1 MTLQQGKCPFAYMLS
16 VAAAMLCMATSA
28 ADVDV
33 GDGANN
39 NTYTDSTTYAGATKI
54 VKTGTGKTTLSFG
67 NSTPSFNKEIEVREG
82 TLAVAQYPQN
92 FGSPTKITVS
102 SGATLDLSWAGN
114 ATGNIPNAELV
125 IEGTGVNDAGAIRR
139 TTGNNINALFKTIT
153 LTGNALIKHT
163 PQCGFSDNVGVVN
176 LNGHTLSVHAG
187 SSVFYCPGT
196 QFKDNGAA
204 TFGGLTILSG
214 TFFPRFSVSENT
226 EDNVLTLKDGTT
238 LRFRDLSSM
247 PKWKIVTEGT
257 VTFTADSVGNVPS
270 APKTWAGPVEQ
281 GGQITLYP
289 NALNTFFTIAGNISN
304 NCDIVM
310 DSNSKGQTTLSGS
323 NDVKA
328 VTASGGTLRID
339 RGKTVVHGA
348 ISVTYGG
355 SLIVTNAVLFAD
367 YARMTAVTIGHS
379 SVTPK
384 FIVEKGSEFVSN
396 DLGGDDG
403 AAARLYVGRYAGQYG
418 TMEVHDGS
426 IVSNVLINIGEEG
439 NGALYQ
445 TGGKIYWPPRGGD
458 NVARAEN
465 AYGYYG
471 IGGEFTIDARNFSSG
486 AGVVMLARTGTVV
499 IAVRDGGSFNVKKSN
514 KVSFA
519 VEAPSHVLLYQNSGM
534 KSSFDDDFMFSTS
547 KSSTGHVEVTVEGAG
562 SELVVED
569 EFKLQTTNTSAHAF
583 VNLNDGGT
591 LSARYMYRTATNY
604 PFFFNLNGGV
614 IKPRRSSAIF
624 SGGVNDSVHRP
635 TCSTVYEKGF
645 VIDTS
650 DTMNGDRTVYD
661 TASMHLSFAAPP
673 EEGLRV
679 KSIALPTD
687 AGFSSEKLI
696 GPPMVTITGDGAG
709 ASAFALFDDVN
720 HTLTNIVV
728 TSPGWGY
735 TEATA
740 TLSAGGLANAYTCA
754 VTLEPQPTD
763 GWKGFTKRGAQRLNM
778 HGRLNSFKGNV
789 IVEEGILGFMNEDAA
804 QGGMPEGAG
813 TTIKEGAI
821 LTFPSG
827 STPVTVPFLAGCGT
841 TSYGTFTVT
850 NKIECTAADIFSGKH
865 LTVNQKLTLA
875 DGVKIV
881 VTDPEN
887 LAQYRHGGSAVVVD
901 VLKGLTCQGVVALD
915 FGDGGEEDVS
925 QWNLS
930 VKPKSLSLGFLNG
943 TTILFR

>member
-1 MTLQQGKCPFAYMLS
+1 MDITRRKLWHCI
-16 VAAAMLCMATSA
+16 AALLALPCLA

-33 GDGANN
+33 GNGATD
-39 NTYTDSTTYAGATKI
+39 NTYTDAAGYAGATKI

-67 NSTPSFNKEIEVREG
+67 NTTPTFVGEIEVQEG

-102 SGATLDLSWAGN
+102 SGATLDLTWSANAAGN
-114 ATGNIPNAELV
+114 LNKAEIV
-125 IEGTGVNDAGAIRR
+125 IAGTGVNDAGAIRR
-139 TTGNNINALFKTIT
+139 ASGATLNALFGTIT
-153 LTGNALIKHT
+153 LAADALIKHS
-163 PQCGFSDNVGVVN
+163 PQCGFVDNTGVVN

-214 TFFPRFSVSENT
+214 TFFPRFSFSENT
-226 EDNVLTLKDGTT
+226 EDNVLTLKNGTA
-238 LRFRDLSSM
+238 LRFRDLSTK
-247 PKWKIVTEGT
+247 PKWKIVTDGT
-257 VTFTADSVGNVPS
+257 VTFTADNVGNNPEMS
-270 APKTWAGPVEQ
+270 KTWSGPVEQ
-281 GGQITLYP
+281 GGEIKLFP
-289 NALNTFFTIAGNISN
+289 GALNTFFTIAGNISN
-304 NCDIVM
+304 NYDVVM
-310 DSNSKGQTTLSGS
+310 DSNSKGLATLSGS
-323 NDVKA
+323 NDVKK
-328 VTASGGTLRID
+328 VTASGGTLRIGG
-339 RGKTVVHGA
+339 GKTVAHGE
-348 ISVTYGG
+348 ISATYGG
-355 SLIVTNAVLFAD
+355 SLIVTDAVLFAD
-367 YARMTAVTIGHS
+367 YSKMTAVTIGHS
-379 SVTPK
+379 SNTPK
-384 FIVEKGSEFVSN
+384 FVVGKGGNFISN

-403 AAARLYVGRYAGQYG
+403 AAARMYVGRYGGQYG

-426 IVSNVLINIGEEG
+426 IVSNVLINVGEEG

-445 TGGKIYWPPRGGD
+445 TGGMIYWPPRGGD
-458 NVARAEN
+458 IVARTEN

-471 IGGEFTIDARNFSSG
+471 IGGDFTMDASSFSSG
-486 AGVVMLARTGTVV
+486 AGVVMLARTGTVA
-499 IAVRDGGSFNVKKSN
+499 IAVRDGGRFDVKRSN

-519 VEAPSHVLLYQNSGM
+519 VEAPSHLLFYQNSGT
-534 KSSFDDDFMFSTS
+534 KSSFDEDFMFSTS
-547 KSSTGHVEVTVEGAG
+547 KSSSGHVEVTVAGVG
-562 SELVVED
+562 SELEVED

-591 LSARYMYRTATNY
+591 LSARYMFRTASDY
-604 PFFFNLNGGV
+604 DFYFNLNGGV
-614 IKPRRSSAIF
+614 IKPRRSSAVF
-624 SGGVNDSVHRP
+624 SGGVNDAAHRP

-645 VIDTS
+645 TIDTS

-661 TASMHLSFAAPP
+661 TAFMHLSFAAPP

-740 TLSAGGLANAYTCA
+740 TLSSGGMANSYTCA

-778 HGRLNSFKGNV
+778 QGRLNTFKGDV
-789 IVEEGILGFMNEDAA
+789 TVEEGILGFMNEDAA

-813 TTIKEGAI
+813 ATIKEGAM
-821 LTFPSG
+821 LTFPKG
-827 STPVTVPFLAGCGT
+827 NTPVTVPFLAGCGT

-850 NKIECTAADIFSGKH
+850 NRIECTAADIFAGKH
-865 LTVNQKLTLA
+865 LTVNQNLTLA

-887 LAQYRHGGSAVVVD
+887 LADYRRSRSATVCAT
-901 VLKGLTCQGVVALD
+901 LKNLTCQGAVTLEFGGPCETEQVEHWVV
-915 FGDGGEEDVS
+915 G
-925 QWNLS
+925 
-930 VKPKSLSLGFLNG
+930 VKSNSISLGFRNG
-943 TTILFR
+943 TVIMFR

>member
-1 MTLQQGKCPFAYMLS
+1 MTTRYRSMFAVAFG
-16 VAAAMLCMATSA
+16 VAALGITAFA
-28 ADVDV
+28 AVVDV
-33 GDGANN
+33 GDGAND
-39 NTYTDSTTYAGATKI
+39 NTYTDKDSYAGADKI
-54 VKTGTGKTTLSFG
+54 IKTGTGKTTLDFG
-67 NSTPSFNKEIEVREG
+67 NMTPSFSKEIEVQEG
-82 TLAVAQYPQN
+82 TLAVKQYPQN
-92 FGSPTKITVS
+92 FGSPTKITVT
-102 SGATLDLSWAGN
+102 SGATLDMSWSANAAGN
-114 ATGNIPNAELV
+114 LNKAEIV
-125 IEGTGVNDAGAIRR
+125 IAGTGVNGVGAICR
-139 TTGNNINALFKTIT
+139 TLKDGATLNALFGTIT
-153 LTGNALIKHT
+153 LAADALIKHT
-163 PQCGFSDNVGVVN
+163 PQCGFKDNEGVVN

-187 SSVFYCPGT
+187 SVFYCPGT

-204 TFGGLTILSG
+204 TSGGLTILYG
-214 TFFPRFSVSENT
+214 TFFPRFSFSENT
-226 EDNVLTLKDGTT
+226 QDNVLTLKSGTT
-238 LRFRDLSSM
+238 LRFRDLSTK

-257 VTFTADSVGNVPS
+257 VTFTADSVGNNPEM
-270 APKTWAGPVEQ
+270 AKTWAGPVEQ
-281 GGQITLYP
+281 GGPITLLP
-289 NALNTFFTIAGNISN
+289 NAQNTFFTIAGNISN
-304 NCDIVM
+304 KYDVVM

-339 RGKTVVHGA
+339 GGKTVAHGA

-355 SLIVTNAVLFAD
+355 SLIVTNAVLYAD
-367 YARMTAVTIGHS
+367 YSKMTAVTIGHLS
-379 SVTPK
+379 NTPK
-384 FIVEKGSEFVSN
+384 LVVDKGGELVSN

-403 AAARLYVGRYAGQYG
+403 AAARLYVGRYGGQYG
-418 TMEVHDGS
+418 IMEVHDGA
-426 IVSNVLINIGEEG
+426 IVSNVLINVGEEG

-445 TGGKIYWPPRGGD
+445 TGGNIYWPPRGGD
-458 NVARAEN
+458 NVARTET

-471 IGGEFTIDARNFSSG
+471 IGGDFTIDARNFSSG

-499 IAVRDGGSFNVKKSN
+499 IAVRDDGSFHVKKSN

-519 VEAPSHVLLYQNSGM
+519 VEAPSHLLLYQNSGT
-534 KSSFDDDFMFSTS
+534 KSTLDDDFMFSTS
-547 KSSTGHVEVTVEGAG
+547 KSSAGHVEVTVAGAS
-562 SELVVED
+562 SELEVED

-591 LSARYMYRTATNY
+591 LAAKYMYRTASDY
-604 PFFFNLNGGV
+604 DFYFNLNGGV

-624 SGGVNDSVHRP
+624 SGGVNDAAHRP

-661 TASMHLSFAAPP
+661 TASMHLSFSAPP

-679 KSIALPTD
+679 KSISLPTD
-687 AGFSSEKLI
+687 VGFSSEKLI

-735 TEATA
+735 TTATA
-740 TLSAGGLANAYTCA
+740 TLSAGGLANTYTCA
-754 VTLEPQPTD
+754 LTLEDQPAD
-763 GWKGFTKRGAQRLNM
+763 GWKGFTKRGEPRLNM
-778 HGRLNSFKGNV
+778 YGVNTFKGD
-789 IVEEGILGFMNEDAA
+789 IMVEEGILGFMNEDAA

-813 TTIKEGAI
+813 ATIKEGAT
-821 LTFPSG
+821 LTFPKG
-827 STPVTVPFLAGCGT
+827 GTPVTVPFLAGCGT

-850 NKIECTAADIFSGKH
+850 NRIECKAAEIFSGKH
-865 LTVNQKLTLA
+865 LTVNQRLTLA

-887 LAQYRHGGSAVVVD
+887 LAQYRHSGSAVVVN
-901 VLKGLTCQGVVALD
+901 VLNGLTCQGAVTLD
-915 FGDGGEEDVS
+915 FGDGSEEDVA
-925 QWNLS
+925 QWHPS
-930 VKPKSLSLGFLNG
+930 VKPNSLTLGFLNG

>member
-1 MTLQQGKCPFAYMLS
+1 MTIPLRKCPFAYVLS
-16 VAAAMLCMATSA
+16 VVAVMLCMATSA

-33 GDGANN
+33 GDGAND

-67 NSTPSFNKEIEVREG
+67 NNTPSFNKEIEVREG
-82 TLAVAQYPQN
+82 TLAVARYPQN

-102 SGATLDLSWAGN
+102 SGATLDLTWSEN
-114 ATGNIPNAELV
+114 ALGKLNKAEIV
-125 IEGTGVNDAGAIRR
+125 IAGTGVNDAGAIRR
-139 TTGNNINALFKTIT
+139 TSGYTLNALFGTIT
-153 LTGNALIKHT
+153 LAADALIKHT
-163 PQCGFSDNVGVVN
+163 PQCGFSDNVGIVN

-204 TFGGLTILSG
+204 TSGGLTILSG

-238 LRFRDLSSM
+238 LRFRDLNTK

-257 VTFTADSVGNVPS
+257 VTFTADSVGNNPETS
-270 APKTWAGPVEQ
+270 KTWAGPVEQ

-304 NCDIVM
+304 KYDIVM

-323 NDVKA
+323 NDVNA

-339 RGKTVVHGA
+339 GGKTVVHGA

-367 YARMTAVTIGHS
+367 YAKMTAVTIGHS
-379 SVTPK
+379 SNTPK
-384 FIVEKGSEFVSN
+384 FVVEKDSEFVSN
-396 DLGGDDG
+396 DFGGDDG

-445 TGGKIYWPPRGGD
+445 TGGKIYWPPRSGD
-458 NVARAEN
+458 IVARAEN

-471 IGGEFTIDARNFSSG
+471 IGGDFTMDARNFSSS

-499 IAVRDGGSFNVKKSN
+499 IVVRDGGSFNVKKSN

-519 VEAPSHVLLYQNSGM
+519 VEEPSHVLLYQNSGT

-547 KSSTGHVEVTVEGAG
+547 KSSAGHVEVTIAGDG
-562 SELVVED
+562 SELEVDD

-583 VNLNDGGT
+583 VNINDGGT
-591 LSARYMYRTATNY
+591 LAARYMYRTASDY
-604 PFFFNLNGGV
+604 DFYFNINGGV

-624 SGGVNDSVHRP
+624 SGGVNDAAHRP
-635 TCSTVYEKGF
+635 TRSTVYEKGF

-673 EEGLRV
+673 DEGLRV

-696 GPPMVTITGDGAG
+696 GPPMVTITGDGEG

-740 TLSAGGLANAYTCA
+740 TLSAGGLANVYTCA

-763 GWKGFTKRGAQRLNM
+763 GWQGFTKRGAQRLNM
-778 HGRLNSFKGNV
+778 HGRLNAFKGDV
-789 IVEEGILGFMNEDAA
+789 TVEEGILGFMNEDAE

-813 TTIKEGAI
+813 AIIKEGAM
-821 LTFPSG
+821 LTFPKG

-841 TSYGTFTVT
+841 T
-850 NKIECTAADIFSGKH
+850 
-865 LTVNQKLTLA
+865 TLA

-887 LAQYRHGGSAVVVD
+887 LAQYRRSGSAVVVN
-901 VLKGLTCQGVVALD
+901 VLNGLTCQGTVTLD
-915 FGDGGEEDVS
+915 FGDGGEEDVA
-925 QWNLS
+925 QWNVS
-930 VKPKSLSLGFLNG
+930 VKSKSLTLGFLNG

>member
-1 MTLQQGKCPFAYMLS
+1 MTVLFLS
-16 VAAAMLCMATSA
+16 VHA

-33 GDGANN
+33 GDGAND

-54 VKTGTGKTTLSFG
+54 IKTGTGKTTLSFG
-67 NSTPSFNKEIEVREG
+67 NNTPSFNKEIEVREG

-102 SGATLDLSWAGN
+102 SGATLDLTWSASAAGN
-114 ATGNIPNAELV
+114 LNKAEIV
-125 IEGTGVNDAGAIRR
+125 IAGTGVNGAGAICR
-139 TTGNNINALFKTIT
+139 TSGGNINGLLGTVT
-153 LTGNALIKHT
+153 LAGDALIKHV
-163 PQCGFSDNVGVVN
+163 PQIGFVDSTGIVN

-187 SSVFYCPGT
+187 TSVFYCPGT

-214 TFFPRFSVSENT
+214 TFFPRNSFSVNS
-226 EDNVLTLKDGTT
+226 EDNVLTLKDGTS
-238 LRFRDLSSM
+238 LRFRDLSTK
-247 PKWKIVTEGT
+247 PKWKIVTEET
-257 VTFTADSVGNVPS
+257 VTFTADSVGNNPEM
-270 APKTWAGPVEQ
+270 AKTWDGPVEL
-281 GGQITLYP
+281 GGQLTLFP
-289 NALNTFFTIAGNISN
+289 KAQNTFFTIAGNISN
-304 NCDIVM
+304 NCNVVM
-310 DSNSKGQTTLSGS
+310 DSSSKGQTTLSGS
-323 NDVKA
+323 NDVKG

-339 RGKTVVHGA
+339 GGKTVVHGA

-367 YARMTAVTIGHS
+367 YSKMTAVTIGHAS
-379 SVTPK
+379 STPK
-384 FIVEKGSEFVSN
+384 FVVGKGGEFISN

-403 AAARLYVGRYAGQYG
+403 AAARLYVGRSSGHYG
-418 TMEVHDGS
+418 TMEVHEGA
-426 IVSNVLINIGEEG
+426 IVSNVLINVGEEG
-439 NGALYQ
+439 MGALYQ
-445 TGGKIYWPPRGGD
+445 TGGTIYWPPRGGD
-458 NVARAEN
+458 NVAKAEN

-471 IGGEFTIDARNFSSG
+471 IGGEFTMDARSFSGG

-499 IAVRDGGSFNVKKSN
+499 IAVRDGGSFNVKRSN
-514 KVSFA
+514 KVAFA
-519 VEAPSHVLLYQNSGM
+519 VEAPSHVLLYQNSGT
-534 KSSFDDDFMFSTS
+534 KSSFDEDFMFSTS
-547 KSSTGHVEVTVEGAG
+547 KSAAGHVEVTVAGAG
-562 SELVVED
+562 SELEVED
-569 EFKLQTTNTSAHAF
+569 EFKLQTTNTAAHAF
-583 VNLNDGGT
+583 VNLNDAGT
-591 LSARYMYRTATNY
+591 LAARYMYRTASDY
-604 PFFFNLNGGV
+604 DFYFNLNGGV

-624 SGGVNDSVHRP
+624 SGGVNDEAHRP
-635 TCSTVYEKGF
+635 TRTTVYEKGF

-650 DTMNGDRTVYD
+650 DTMNEDRTVYD
-661 TASMHLSFAAPP
+661 TAGMQLSFAAPP

-740 TLSAGGLANAYTCA
+740 TLSAGGLANVYTCA

-778 HGRLNSFKGNV
+778 LGANTFKGD
-789 IVEEGILGFMNEDAA
+789 ITVEEGILGFLNEEAA

-813 TTIKEGAI
+813 ATVKEGAI
-821 LTFPSG
+821 LMFPNG

-850 NKIECTAADIFSGKH
+850 NRIECTADDIFAGKH
-865 LTVNQKLTLA
+865 LTVNQNLTLA

-887 LAQYRHGGSAVVVD
+887 LAKYRNSKAA
-901 VLKGLTCQGVVALD
+901 TVVACGKTITANGTVSLA
-915 FGDGGEEDVS
+915 FADGSDEKEEL
-925 QWNLS
+925 WCLA
-930 VKPKSLSLGFLNG
+930 VKEREITLGYLNG
-943 TTILFR
+943 TMIIFR